1 MISISAVIIT
11 YNEERNIVGC
21 LESLEGIADEIV
33 IIDSNSTDNTEKLC
47 APFNVRFI
55 QHDFEGFMQQKTWAV
70 AQAKYDYILSLDAD
84 EQLSDELK
92 TSVLLA
98 KNNWISDGYSFN
110 RLTNYIGKWIRHCG
124 WYPDTKLRLWDR
136 RKGNWSGINLHES
149 VKMQE
154 NTVIQKLKGDLL
166 HYSYFSIRQHLDQI
180 NKFTDIAANEGIIK
194 RKKSSL
200 FIAVFK
206 SIWKFKRDY
215 IFKLGFLDGYYGFV
229 VCALSAYAVF
239 VKYLKMNEL
248 KKESSRRKLS

>member
-1 MISISAVIIT
+1 MVRISAVIIT

-21 LESLEGIADEIV
+21 LQSLEGIADEIV

-47 APFNVRFI
+47 APFNVRFL

-70 AQAKYDYILSLDAD
+70 AQANFDHILSLDAD

-92 TSVLLA
+92 QSILA
-98 KNNWISDGYSFN
+98 VKNDWKADGYSFN
-110 RLTNYIGKWIRHCG
+110 RLTNYLGKWIRHCG

-149 VKMQE
+149 VKMHDNATIE
-154 NTVIQKLKGDLL
+154 KLKGDLL
-166 HYSYFSIRQHLDQI
+166 HYSYYSIRQHLDQI
-180 NKFTDIAANEGIIK
+180 NKFSEIAATEGIIK
-194 RKKSSL
+194 GKKSSL

-229 VCALSAYAVF
+229 VCALSAHMVF
-239 VKYLKMNEL
+239 IKCIKMNEL
-248 KKESSRRKLS
+248 KKAGK

>member
-1 MISISAVIIT
+1 MVRISAVIIT

-21 LESLEGIADEIV
+21 LQSLEGIADEIV

-47 APFNVRFI
+47 APFNVRFL

-70 AQAKYDYILSLDAD
+70 AQANFDHILSLDAD

-92 TSVLLA
+92 QSILA
-98 KNNWISDGYSFN
+98 VKNDWKADGYSFN

-149 VKMQE
+149 VNMQE
-154 NTVIQKLKGDLL
+154 NAKIEKLKGDLL
-166 HYSYFSIRQHLDQI
+166 HYSYYSIRQHLDQI
-180 NKFTDIAANEGIIK
+180 NKFSEIAANEGIIK
-194 RKKSSL
+194 GKKSSL

-239 VKYLKMNEL
+239 IKYLKMNEL
-248 KKESSRRKLS
+248 KKAGK